1 MARGGSC
8 CGQSRDVDQ
17 TPLVIQRGAAGVRSD
32 GSAGNQASRAP
43 APPPPRPRMHA
54 KTGSEDLALLLEMDS
69 KRNVSDLNR

>member
-17 TPLVIQRGAAGVRSD
+17 TPLVIQHGAAGVRSD

-43 APPPPRPRMHA
+43 APPPPAPACTQRQAVRIWPFSL
-54 KTGSEDLALLLEMDS
+54 KWIPKEMF
-69 KRNVSDLNR
+69 LI

>member
-43 APPPPRPRMHA
+43 APRPPPCMHA

>member
-1 MARGGSC
+1 MARGGSF

-32 GSAGNQASRAP
+32 GSAGNRATHT
-43 APPPPRPRMHA
+43 PPPCMHA

>member
-32 GSAGNQASRAP
+32 GSAGNQASRATHS
-43 APPPPRPRMHA
+43 PPPCMHA

>member
-17 TPLVIQRGAAGVRSD
+17 TPLVIQRGAAEVRSD

-43 APPPPRPRMHA
+43 PPRMHA